1 MCLVYVGYAAPFE
14 HKNKIKSETRM
25 TASVVNQD
33 SKTDR
38 VFVLINKR
46 SFEPFMCLDFTI

>member
-14 HKNKIKSETRM
+14 HKQKKSETGM
-25 TASVVNQD
+25 TASVLNQD